1 MRLWRRT
8 ALSITAIG
16 LALAGSA
23 SVAVAGPVADDAQRV
38 EREVRELLRLHPGS
52 HRIGTT
58 EVELRPGLVASV
70 PPARTGSGEIGA
82 ADTQGCR
89 TSYVCLNEHADFR
102 GYGIALIECGVADLY
117 ESFMPDGR
125 RWSDQVSS
133 IRNAQTGGLQARF
146 HNYSGSGTRLDPANW
161 RLVLVLNAGHYLKNL
176 TKDSSA
182 DGGNANDKIDIVHV
196 C

>member
-1 MRLWRRT
+1 MRLWQRT
-8 ALSITAIG
+8 ACSIVAIG

-23 SVAVAGPVADDAQRV
+23 SVAVAGPGADDTQRV
-38 EREVRELLRLHPGS
+38 EHEVGELLRLNPGS
-52 HRIGTT
+52 HRISAT

-70 PPARTGSGEIGA
+70 PPARTGSGGVVA
-82 ADTQGCR
+82 ADVQGCR

-102 GYGIALIECGVADLY
+102 GYGISLIQCGLVNLY
-117 ESFMPDGR
+117 DSFMPDGR

-146 HNYSGSGTRLDPANW
+146 HNYSGSGPMLDPANW